1 MRRAGRQGCFRQNC
15 VDGGDNNVLKF
26 IIRRVL
32 LMIPILLGVSLIT
45 FIIVRFI
52 PGDPVMVLLGADRRS
67 TPEQIENIRRAY
79 GLDQSY
85 VVQYF
90 KWLQHVVTGD
100 LGQSLRTG
108 RPLTQEL
115 GLRLP
120 VTAQLTVFAAILG
133 TIPAIIVGT
142 ASAIRRNSK
151 LDYFSTIVS
160 LVGISLPS
168 FFLATLL
175 VLLFSFHLK
184 WLPNVGYRSFFDE
197 PWNNLQ
203 LMILPSLSLA
213 LPFMAVMMRY
223 TRSSVLEIL
232 NQDYVRTARAKGIR
246 QNIVVF
252 RHVLPNAG
260 IPVITVAGIQV
271 ASLLGGA
278 VIVEQIFA
286 LPGVGRYIYEAIQN
300 RDYPVVQGVT
310 LVLASI
316 FVMVSLIVDIL
327 YVLLDPRLRHK

>member
-1 MRRAGRQGCFRQNC
+1 M
-15 VDGGDNNVLKF
+15 LKF

-32 LMIPILLGVSLIT
+32 LMIPILFGVSLIT

-90 KWLQHVVTGD
+90 KWLQHVLTGD
-100 LGQSLRTG
+100 LGKSLRTG

-120 VTAQLTVFAAILG
+120 VTAQLTIFAAILG
-133 TIPAIIVGT
+133 TIPAVIAGT
-142 ASAIRRNSK
+142 AAAIKRNSP
-151 LDYFSTIVS
+151 LDYATTVTS
-160 LVGISLPS
+160 LIGISLPN

-175 VLLFSFHLK
+175 VLLFSFKLK
-184 WLPNVGYRSFFDE
+184 WLPNVGWRSFFDD
-197 PWNNLQ
+197 PVMNLK

-213 LPFMAVMMRY
+213 LPLMAILMRF
-223 TRSSVLEIL
+223 TRSAVLETL
-232 NQDYVRTARAKGIR
+232 NQDYVRTARAKGLKPSK
-246 QNIVVF
+246 VV
-252 RHVLPNAG
+252 RKHVLPNAG
-260 IPVITVAGIQV
+260 IPVLTVVGIQV

-300 RDYPVVQGVT
+300 RDYPVVQSVT
-310 LVLASI
+310 LVLATI
-316 FVMVSLIVDIL
+316 FVTVSLVVDIL
-327 YVLLDPRLRHK
+327 YAFLDPRLRHS